1 MPIVDAH
8 AHIYPEAI
16 AAKAMESV
24 LNFYQIPKSYETEGT
39 AKAAIDD
46 CKECGITHF
55 VSYSVALKPKNV
67 ESINTFIAQEAAEHP
82 EIIGFATLH
91 QDYENPE
98 AEIDRA
104 LSLGLRGIKLHPD
117 TQGVNA
123 DDPRLMDIYEIA
135 QAKDVPLVIHTG
147 DYRFDYSHP
156 HRIKNILRSFPNLR
170 VNAAHFGG
178 WSVFDMGAD
187 LLVHENCYVDSSSS
201 FQFIGMRHGHELINL
216 YGDERVLFGSDFP
229 MWDPTKELAILKE
242 MGLSQKAFENITW
255 HNAERFIGIEI
266 K

>member
-16 AAKAMESV
+16 ASKAMESV
-24 LNFYQIPKSYETEGT
+24 LDFYAIPKSYHTEGT
-39 AKAAIDD
+39 AAAAIND
-46 CKECGITHF
+46 CKDCGITHF

-67 ESINTFIAQEAAEHP
+67 ESINNFIAQEAATHP
-82 EIIGFATLH
+82 EVIGFATLH

-104 LSLGLRGIKLHPD
+104 LSLGLHGIKLHPD
-117 TQGVNA
+117 TQAVNA

-135 QAKDVPLVIHTG
+135 QAKNVPLVIHTG
-147 DYRFDYSHP
+147 DYRYDYSHP
-156 HRIKNILRSFPNLR
+156 RRIKNILRSFPNLR
-170 VNAAHFGG
+170 VSAAHFGG
-178 WSVFDMGAD
+178 WSIFDMGTD
-187 LLVHENCYVDSSSS
+187 LLVHENCFVDTSSS
-201 FQFIGMRHGHELINL
+201 FQFVGVRHAKELINL
-216 YGDERVLFGSDFP
+216 YGSDRVMFGSDFP
-229 MWDPTKELAILKE
+229 MWDPAKELSLLRE
-242 MGLSQKAFENITW
+242 CGFSQEDFEKITW

>member
-24 LNFYQIPKSYETEGT
+24 LDFYQIPKSYNTEGT
-39 AKAAIDD
+39 AAAAIKD

-67 ESINTFIAQEAAEHP
+67 ESINTFIAQEAATHP
-82 EIIGFATLH
+82 EVIGFATLH

-104 LSLGLRGIKLHPD
+104 LSLGLHGIKLHPD

-135 QAKDVPLVIHTG
+135 QAKKVPLVIHTG
-147 DYRFDYSHP
+147 DYRYDYSHP
-156 HRIKNILRSFPNLR
+156 RRIKNILRSFPDLR

-178 WSVFDMGAD
+178 WSIFDMGTD
-187 LLVHENCYVDSSSS
+187 LLVHENCYVDTSSA
-201 FQFIGMRHGHELINL
+201 FQFIGMRHGRELINL

-229 MWDPTKELAILKE
+229 MWDPVKELSILRE

-255 HNAERFIGIEI
+255 HNAERFIGIDI